1 VDLGVR
7 RGFCD
12 LAATAG
18 EWMNVPAPRGE
29 SVLGQLLR

>member
-7 RGFCD
+7 HGFCD

-18 EWMNVPAPRGE
+18 EWMGVAAPRGQ
-29 SVLGQLLR
+29 SALMQLLG